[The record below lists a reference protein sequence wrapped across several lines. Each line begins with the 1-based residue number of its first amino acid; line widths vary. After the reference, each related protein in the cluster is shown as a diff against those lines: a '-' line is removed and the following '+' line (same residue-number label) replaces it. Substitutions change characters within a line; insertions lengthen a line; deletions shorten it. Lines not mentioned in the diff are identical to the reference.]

1 MQLVKHHGRLAKK
14 LKNWV
19 SKITVIAIA
28 LLTCCY
34 IYGSKIEPN
43 WIEVVPIQL
52 TIPNL
57 TPAFEEF
64 KIVQISDLHLSR
76 FMPDKRLDRII
87 KLVNQQQPDVIAITG
102 DIITEGKSFNIKKIE
117 NQLSQLVSKSGNLA
131 VLGNHDHWLGSTD
144 KLKQALVH
152 SNIINL
158 DNQVYVIERGTEK
171 LAVAGIDDPFWGQG
185 DLNKVITQLPD
196 DHAAVILVHEPDYLE
211 KIAKTHK
218 FALQLSGHSH
228 GGQIRIPFLAP
239 LVLPYGGK
247 RYFVGLNQVE
257 ETIEYTNRGLGMTGL
272 PLRFNSRPEI
282 TVFTLHTAS

>member
-76 FMPDKRLDRII
+76 FMPDKRLERII
-87 KLVNQQQPDVIAITG
+87 KLVNQQQPDAIAITG

-131 VLGNHDHWLGSTD
+131 VLGNHDHWSKATD
-144 KLKQALVH
+144 KLI
-152 SNIINL
+152 SN
-158 DNQVYVIERGTEK
+158 
-171 LAVAGIDDPFWGQG
+171 
-185 DLNKVITQLPD
+185 
-196 DHAAVILVHEPDYLE
+196 H
-211 KIAKTHK
+211 
-218 FALQLSGHSH
+218 
-228 GGQIRIPFLAP
+228 
-239 LVLPYGGK
+239 
-247 RYFVGLNQVE
+247 
-257 ETIEYTNRGLGMTGL
+257 
-272 PLRFNSRPEI
+272 
-282 TVFTLHTAS
+282 